1 MQHMTSRRTFVKQA
15 GLFVAAIH
23 AEPWLTR
30 SAAAD
35 TPSVTAP
42 TSAGTVR
49 GTVVQ
54 DIKVFK
60 GIPYGGTTAGRNRF
74 MPPTKPTA
82 WTGTRDALAWGPT
95 APQTVGAA
103 SRPDGPAEGEDCLV
117 LNVFTPALG
126 DGRKRPV
133 MVWLHGGGFST
144 GSASRPVV
152 DGTNLARTGDVVV
165 VTINHRLNVFGFTYL
180 GEVMGPDFAAV
191 GRGRPARRGRGAA
204 VGARQHRS
212 LRRRSRTWSRSSG
225 SPAVGERSPR

>member
-23 AEPWLTR
+23 TEPWLTR

-103 SRPDGPAEGEDCLV
+103 S
-117 LNVFTPALG
+117 
-126 DGRKRPV
+126 GRTVPPR
-133 MVWLHGGGFST
+133 
-144 GSASRPVV
+144 
-152 DGTNLARTGDVVV
+152 AR
-165 VTINHRLNVFGFTYL
+165 I
-180 GEVMGPDFAAV
+180 A
-191 GRGRPARRGRGAA
+191 
-204 VGARQHRS
+204 
-212 LRRRSRTWSRSSG
+212 WC
-225 SPAVGERSPR
+225 